1 MLGVYIHATHAKT
14 PNGGIY
20 HLNFLPVFILPF
32 HGAYREEENQG
43 EEGKTVYLVV
53 PTYFVVLPLKAGGIR
68 M

>member
-53 PTYFVVLPLKAGGIR
+53 PLGIHTLLCSLSKQGV
-68 M
+68 